1 VQTGLGVK
9 MDAHSLAALIQ
20 THLQIDASRFV
31 YVEMV
36 EIADIITEALSLCDD
51 ISNPGTFDDH
61 EDTRCFTTYY
71 LNLNI
76 ADRTRYPKASLERLR
91 ELDRELADFF

>member
-1 VQTGLGVK
+1 

-36 EIADIITEALSLCDD
+36 EIADIITEALSLRDD

-61 EDTRCFTTYY
+61 EDTRCFYTYY
-71 LNLNI
+71 LNVNI
-76 ADRTRYPKASLERLR
+76 PDRTQYPKATLERLHV
-91 ELDRELADFF
+91 LDMDLADFF